1 MYTFD
6 DGLVDAMIAFG
17 VGILVY
23 ATLLWAGVF

>member
-1 MYTFD
+1 MYTLD

-23 ATLLWAGVF
+23 ATLQYVGVF